1 MKKTRL
7 YQVGDFIAQLYAI
20 TRIRFFTLILFGVL
34 NSFFQALGVVIIIP
48 LLETYQSGSKT
59 SIVAKTLYA
68 LGWNGSIEWILVFY
82 FFVLFLYGI
91 FKSLYIFESG
101 RLVVYFAKNFTVN
114 ALEKILHSP
123 WSFYTK
129 QAPSIL
135 TTLFHAE
142 TLNIRTLTLATF
154 RIIQTILLIIIQL
167 AMSFLLSWQITLTTF
182 FALAFIYFVQ
192 KRIVSKNINLGYNR
206 LYYSEN
212 IQKFLSETF
221 KAIKLLKIHNLEDER
236 HTNYKKTQD
245 ELYTNEVKTAKL
257 EGISDFFFVTTGALV
272 IVLIIYV
279 SIHFQLLKIGGVLVM
294 LVLLFKVIGHL
305 QSLIKALGQYLN
317 LLPSYN
323 LFAETLSQTTPIVI
337 HKKNESETPIS
348 INTIELKNIDFSYGS
363 TKIIEN
369 RNHLFEKGK
378 IYLFFGPSGKGK
390 TTTLDIISGL
400 IPPHSG
406 EIRING
412 KLTDANYTKQIQENI
427 SYVLQ
432 ETILFQG
439 TILDNISLGGSFD
452 RNEINLALKFAGL
465 DEKISNLP
473 EGIHT
478 VIDENASMLSGG
490 EKQRIAIARAL
501 IRNTSIL
508 LLDEITSSLDAR
520 NEAHIMETIA
530 SIKQDKIILIVGHRE
545 KLKDWADVVVE
556 F

>member
-1 MKKTRL
+1 MKKNRF
-7 YQVGDFIAQLYAI
+7 YQVGDFITQLY
-20 TRIRFFTLILFGVL
+20 TVTKIRFITIILFGVL

-48 LLETYQSGSKT
+48 LLETYQSGSKN
-59 SIVAKTLYA
+59 SIVAKTLYS

-82 FFVLFLYGI
+82 FCILFFYGI
-91 FKSLYIFESG
+91 FKSLYTYESG
-101 RLVVYFAKNFTVN
+101 RLVVYFSKNFTET

-123 WSFYTK
+123 WSFYTN
-129 QAPSIL
+129 QAPSKLNI
-135 TTLFHAE
+135 LFHTE
-142 TLNIRTLTLATF
+142 TLNIRSLTLATF

-167 AMSFLLSWQITLTTF
+167 AMSFWLSWQITITTF

-206 LYYSEN
+206 LYFSEY

-221 KAIKLLKIHNLEDER
+221 KAIKLLKIHNLENER
-236 HTNYKKTQD
+236 YTKYKKTQE

-257 EGISDFFFVTTGALV
+257 EGISDFFFITTGALV
-272 IVLIIYV
+272 IVLIIYL
-279 SIHFQLLKIGGVLVM
+279 SIHFHLLKIGGLLVM

-305 QSLIKALGQYLN
+305 QSLIKSLGQYFN
-317 LLPSYN
+317 LLPSFQM
-323 LFAETLSQTTPIVI
+323 FANTLSQTTP
-337 HKKNESETPIS
+337 KENNLKNETEAPIK
-348 INTIELKNIDFSYGS
+348 IDRIELKNIDFSYGS
-363 TKIIEN
+363 TTIIQN
-369 RNHLFEKGK
+369 RNYIFEKGK

-400 IPPHSG
+400 ILPNSG
-406 EIRING
+406 EIRVNG
-412 KLTDANYTKQIQENI
+412 NSTNANYTSQIQENI

-439 TILDNISLGGSFD
+439 TILDNISLGRNFAL
-452 RNEINLALKFAGL
+452 NEINLAIKFAGL
-465 DEKISNLP
+465 EEKIANLP
-473 EGIHT
+473 EGINT
-478 VIDENASMLSGG
+478 IIDENATMLSGG

-520 NEAHIMETIA
+520 NEVHIMDTIA
-530 SIKQDKIILIVGHRE
+530 KIKKDKIILIVGHRE
-545 KLKDWADVVVE
+545 KLKDWADEVVD